1 MSSDSQENKY
11 RRIAIVIASRCVAV
25 FIVLS
30 FLATLLPAGT
40 AAAQSIMACCK
51 GQAAGHCH
59 ANIKWKKAASISN
72 PCHSECCAS
81 SAPAQ
86 LQKRQ
91 HAIAQPAA
99 KLVVPFVVFRHTFI
113 TTPLLALVSEWNP
126 VSPRGPPSFF
136 VAQIS

>member
-1 MSSDSQENKY
+1 MSSDPHENRY
-11 RRIAIVIASRCVAV
+11 RRFAIAIASRCVAA
-25 FIVLS
+25 FIAFS

-40 AAAQSIMACCK
+40 VAAKSIMACCK

-59 ANIKWKKAASISN
+59 AGFKSKRTASISN

-86 LQKRQ
+86 KQKREQ
-91 HAIAQPAA
+91 ATAQPAA
-99 KLVVPFVVFRHTFI
+99 KLVVPLVVLTQTTNI
-113 TTPLLALVSEWNP
+113 TPVFSSADEWNQ

-136 VAQIS
+136 VEQIS